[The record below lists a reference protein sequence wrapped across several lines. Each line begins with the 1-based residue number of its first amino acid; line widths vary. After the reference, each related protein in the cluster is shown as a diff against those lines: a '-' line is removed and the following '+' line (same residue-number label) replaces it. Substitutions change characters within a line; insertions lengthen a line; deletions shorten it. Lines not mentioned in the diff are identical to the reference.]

1 MYTTQVMSAFLKVYV
16 GVQKLLRVKK
26 KALASMAYIL
36 CAITSVAVHKK
47 VLCFNNKTS
56 FETAAVKFAYNDT
69 AYSRSKVVTTTRQR
83 ALQPQPQPCFGYKR
97 CRYKRT

>member
-36 CAITSVAVHKK
+36 Y
-47 VLCFNNKTS
+47 VLLLLWL
-56 FETAAVKFAYNDT
+56 Y
-69 AYSRSKVVTTTRQR
+69 
-83 ALQPQPQPCFGYKR
+83 LP
-97 CRYKRT
+97 